1 MKLNKNTKYFPPNCL
16 LHWKTRTGKL
26 HLLKSF
32 LTFPRYFK
40 NKFLENSPRRLPR
53 GYEIAMIGTW
63 LAIQLCKHL
72 FSSPLVPCFLAVQY
86 MYIYICKNFLFLTE
100 EIAWFMISVFSLQ
113 SQNQNPAVITD
124 LLSAVT
130 DIFISSIHSQW
141 INLSPCY
148 LLSFSLS
155 LFSLPSILSFF
166 LSFLFL
172 YFLSLCSPIYIYQ
185 I

>member
-1 MKLNKNTKYFPPNCL
+1 M
-16 LHWKTRTGKL
+16 HWKTLTGIL

-40 NKFLENSPRRLPR
+40 NKFLENSPRRLLR
-53 GYEIAMIGTW
+53 GCEIAMIGTW
-63 LAIQLCKHL
+63 LAIHLCKHL
-72 FSSPLVPCFLAVQY
+72 FFSGSLFSCCII
-86 MYIYICKNFLFLTE
+86 YIYTHTHIQKL
-100 EIAWFMISVFSLQ
+100 SFSHWGNSLIHDFCIQ
-113 SQNQNPAVITD
+113 SQNPEIITD

-148 LLSFSLS
+148 LLSFSPS

-166 LSFLFL
+166 LSSLFL
-172 YFLSLCSPIYIYQ
+172 CFLSVCSLIYIYL